1 MQQHLQRPLPLAG
14 HQGGE
19 LKRITVLK
27 HRKIKKG
34 GWAKK
39 KKKKPVE
46 KNARKGAKKNRLF
59 AALKWIPNTA
69 YREMMKIYSYIYR
82 CIYNIYKKILRLLL
96 IHSLAVH
103 RTMRKHCKFI
113 CSFFFVN
120 FFFQKFFFLMYKD
133 TFQGLFFCVCV
144 CVYGQSKLTRVK
156 VKNDLDLLRSKR
168 QLTFRPPGFFVF
180 VYMTCIHTV
189 ITQGCILL
197 S

>member
-1 MQQHLQRPLPLAG
+1 MQGRG
-14 HQGGE
+14 
-19 LKRITVLK
+19 LK
-27 HRKIKKG
+27 
-34 GWAKK
+34 
-39 KKKKPVE
+39 
-46 KNARKGAKKNRLF
+46 KKNRLF

>member
-14 HQGGE
+14 HQGGG
-19 LKRITVLK
+19 
-27 HRKIKKG
+27 IKKNYG
-34 GWAKK
+34 VVTQKNKKRGLGQKK
-39 KKKKPVE
+39 KKNPLKKMQG
-46 KNARKGAKKNRLF
+46 RGLKKNRLF

-120 FFFQKFFFLMYKD
+120 FFFQKFFFSHV
-133 TFQGLFFCVCV
+133 QGHFSRFIFLCVCM
-144 CVYGQSKLTRVK
+144 CVWSVKIDQGQSEK
-156 VKNDLDLLRSKR
+156 
-168 QLTFRPPGFFVF
+168 
-180 VYMTCIHTV
+180 
-189 ITQGCILL
+189 
-197 S
+197 

>member
-1 MQQHLQRPLPLAG
+1 
-14 HQGGE
+14 
-19 LKRITVLK
+19 
-27 HRKIKKG
+27 
-34 GWAKK
+34 
-39 KKKKPVE
+39 
-46 KNARKGAKKNRLF
+46 
-59 AALKWIPNTA
+59 
-69 YREMMKIYSYIYR
+69 MKIYSYIYR

-168 QLTFRPPGFFVF
+168 QLTFRPPGFFCFCLHDVHPHSN
-180 VYMTCIHTV
+180 HTRLYSFKLSCKMV
-189 ITQGCILL
+189 SLTAANTKRILSVSEKYNDNKITQSYQSGYFPESDI
-197 S
+197 